1 MTRKFP
7 QGLLFLFATL
17 AVVGLLSTGCTS
29 SSSSE
34 APSEPSADSS
44 STSPATPV
52 SETSPSEAPAPSGP
66 PPPSAEEESNRSLS
80 DKLTDASVET
90 RVKRALRRMSSLR
103 VFPFRPHVVNG
114 HLVLRGDV
122 NTPDQYRQVERIARQ
137 VEGVE
142 AVTNQLTMGGRAVT
156 EERLNADDSSEGDS
170 AVYHTVQQG
179 DTLWEIAREYR
190 ASVDQIRSL
199 NDFGAT
205 TLRPGERI
213 RVR

>member
-1 MTRKFP
+1 MIRTLP
-7 QGLLFLFATL
+7 HGLLFLFASL

-44 STSPATPV
+44 STSPATAV
-52 SETSPSEAPAPSGP
+52 SETPPSEPSSPSEP
-66 PPPSAEEESNRSLS
+66 PPPSPEEETNRSLS

-90 RVKRALRRMSSLR
+90 RVTQALVQTSALR

-122 NTPDQYRQVERIARQ
+122 NTADQYRQAERVARD

-142 AVTNQLTMGGRAVT
+142 AVTNELTMGGRAVT
-156 EERLNADDSSEGDS
+156 DERLSADDSSEQDS

-179 DTLWEIAREYR
+179 DTLWEIAREHR
-190 ASVDQIRSL
+190 ASIDQIKSL
-199 NDFGAT
+199 NDFGPT
-205 TLRPGERI
+205 MLRPGERI